1 MFRISD
7 KYSGLEKKKLIE
19 KKRDEEYRQNYR
31 KKNHQISRELD
42 NYFFPKLHSRGWFP
56 NGKYIKKKKPKKNQN
71 KIL

>member
-42 NYFFPKLHSRGWFP
+42 NYFFPKLH
-56 NGKYIKKKKPKKNQN
+56 
-71 KIL
+71 